1 MIPRLTCYGGV
12 GEIGGNKFLLED
24 KDTKVLLDFGAG
36 FADGS
41 EYFDSFIE
49 PRQVNGAGDLFEFG
63 LLPEIPGLYSE
74 KALQNTEMKYHEH
87 EIDAIV
93 LSHYHWDHTGRIGYV
108 DPKIPVYCGE
118 TTSLIDD
125 AYAESGTSPLE
136 GHQIKKFRT
145 GDTFRLGAM
154 EFVPVHVDH
163 SIPGAY
169 GFVIHTSEGPL
180 AYTGDFRFH
189 GPAGSMTEDFVQA
202 AKRERPILLVTEGTR
217 VSPDD
222 IKGNLSES
230 AVLDEASRVVK
241 GTKGLVFSTFRGNDV
256 DRINT
261 FYKAAMGSG
270 RRMVVSMKMAVL
282 LERLKDDRRL
292 RVPRVGK
299 DVDVYVR
306 RKKTGK
312 LDDSDYYPW
321 ERPFLD
327 QGVSAAELGRKQD
340 EVLLH
345 LEAWNFPELI
355 DIKPERGGTYIH
367 AATEA
372 FNEEGEREEGVI
384 KNWIAHVGF
393 RYAQLHAS
401 GHAPMKQVGDLVSG
415 IGANRVVPV
424 HTEHPG
430 LFKAFAG
437 RGRSRL
443 ELPKSGNLSQLPA
456 VRRSIVKQ

>member
-1 MIPRLTCYGGV
+1 VQPRLTCYGGV

-24 KDTKVLLDFGAG
+24 NDAKVLLDFGAG
-36 FADGS
+36 FSDGS
-41 EYFDSFIE
+41 EYFDSFIA

-74 KALQNTEMKYHEH
+74 RALQNTAMKYREP
-87 EIDAIV
+87 EVDAVV
-93 LSHYHWDHTGRIGYV
+93 LSHYHWDHTGRIVYV
-108 DPKIPVYCGE
+108 DPKVPVYCGE
-118 TTSLIDD
+118 TTSLIDE
-125 AYAESGTSPLE
+125 AYGESASSPLE
-136 GHQIKKFRT
+136 GHPIRKFRT
-145 GDTFRLGAM
+145 GDRFRVGPM

-189 GPAGSMTEDFVQA
+189 GPAGSMTNDFVQLA
-202 AKRERPILLVTEGTR
+202 NQEKPMLLLTEGTR
-217 VSPDD
+217 VGPDD
-222 IKGNLSES
+222 VKANMSEK
-230 AVLDEASRVVK
+230 AVLEEASRAVK
-241 GTKGLVFSTFRGNDV
+241 RTKGLVFSTFRGNDV

-261 FYKAAMGSG
+261 FHEAAARSG
-270 RRMVVSMKMAVL
+270 RRMVVSMKIAVL
-282 LERLKDDRRL
+282 LEKLKADRRL
-292 RVPRVGK
+292 RVPRVGS

-327 QGVSAAELGRKQD
+327 HGVSAAEVGRKQN

-355 DIKPERGGTYIH
+355 DIKPEKGGTYIH

-372 FNEEGEREEGVI
+372 FNEEGEREEEVI

-401 GHAPMKQVGDLVSG
+401 GHAPMKEVKELVVR
-415 IGANRVVPV
+415 IGAKKVVPV

-430 LFKAFAG
+430 LFKGFAG
-437 RGRSRL
+437 RGLSRL
-443 ELPKSGNLSQLPA
+443 ELPKKGEPIALSA
-456 VRRSIVKQ
+456 A

>member
-1 MIPRLTCYGGV
+1 VLPRLTCYGGV

-24 KDTKVLLDFGAG
+24 KDTKVLLDFGTG

-41 EYFDSFIE
+41 EYFDSFIA

-74 KALQNTEMKYHEH
+74 KALQNTAMKYGEP
-87 EIDAIV
+87 EVDAIV
-93 LSHYHWDHTGRIGYV
+93 LTHYHWDHTGRIGYI

-125 AYAESGTSPLE
+125 AYAESASSPLD
-136 GHQIKKFRT
+136 GHVVKKFRT
-145 GDTFRLGAM
+145 GDRFSLGPM

-169 GFVIHTSEGPL
+169 GFIIHTSGGPI

-189 GPAGSMTEDFVQA
+189 GPAGSMTEDFVEM
-202 AKRERPILLVTEGTR
+202 AKREKPILLVTEGTR

-222 IKGNLSES
+222 IKENLSEK
-230 AVLDEASRVVK
+230 AVLEEASRVVK
-241 GTKGLVFSTFRGNDV
+241 GTNGLVFSTFRGNDV

-261 FYKAAMGSG
+261 FYEAAVRSG

-282 LERLKDDRRL
+282 LERLKADRKL

-327 QGVSAAELGRKQD
+327 HGVSAVDIGRKQD
-340 EVLLH
+340 QVLLH

-372 FNEEGEREEGVI
+372 FNEEGEREEIVI

-401 GHAPMKQVGDLVSG
+401 GHAAMKEVGNLVVG
-415 IGANRVVPV
+415 IGAKRVVPV
-424 HTEHPG
+424 HTEYPS
-430 LFKAFAG
+430 LFKSFAG
-437 RGRSRL
+437 LGRSAL
-443 ELPKSGNLSQLPA
+443 KLPVSGEPIALSA
-456 VRRSIVKQ
+456 A